1 MKEKLI
7 NWLEKE
13 HEGNSEMELP
23 ITNAC
28 LLFMFIVCLL
38 AASYIC
44 LGAYLTTI

>member
-1 MKEKLI
+1 MKKKI
-7 NWLEKE
+7 NNWLEKE

-28 LLFMFIVCLL
+28 ILFYVCMQLL
-38 AASYIC
+38 AVSYII